1 MGGIFLKARILS
13 GLFAWVLIGLLL
25 AGCGGGP
32 STDATI
38 TGTVRVSLAGAGVDG
53 ATVNFNGKS
62 TVTSGGGNFTLAV
75 VSGTHDLLIS
85 MSGRAQTRIQAVLVS
100 SGQTL
105 DLEPIL
111 LKAMDPTM
119 SATAPTMTVS
129 DLDGTLAGLVDF
141 TVSVAA
147 SYAVKSI
154 HCRIGNQDMDAEG
167 TFDDAPVVTFTL
179 HTDHYTDGP
188 NTIIIRAVDINNNMV
203 EQDIPIVI
211 DNGYTASAITI
222 PPTLTALRA
231 ITVDYEYGIWSA
243 MPKKVA
249 PKFRSSFGS
258 KTFTIKGKVIDISA
272 VPAGCNLYTII
283 FWLPQDP
290 NEWSYR
296 VYRAPSASG
305 PWTKIFDG
313 LPKYQSEGEFACYDT
328 SSKLT
333 PDITYYYKVSSYNE
347 AGEGPPSEVY
357 SVQPLSKLSVS
368 LTSPAQNAT
377 INTLTPTLNWNVSG
391 AVGNDAITYYM
402 TMIGVADSYYSWG
415 PDIYGPGHE
424 IDDAPPVV
432 YDGPALAWDKVYEWD
447 VVEADAYRYSPGPD
461 NVAVSVA
468 TNGSNNG
475 AFTFTTAE

>member
-62 TVTSGGGNFTLAV
+62 TATSGGGNFTLAV
-75 VSGTHDLLIS
+75 ISGTYDLLIS
-85 MSGRAQTRIQAVLVS
+85 KSGRAQTRIQAVLVS

-129 DLDGTLAGLVDF
+129 GLDGTLAGSVDF
-141 TVSVAA
+141 TVSVTA

-167 TFDDAPVVTFTL
+167 TFDDASVVEFTL
-179 HTDHYTDGP
+179 PTINYTDGP
-188 NTIIIRAVDINNNMV
+188 NIMVIRAVDINNNMV
-203 EQDIPIVI
+203 ERDIPITI
-211 DNGYTASAITI
+211 DNGYTMPAITL
-222 PPTLTALRA
+222 PPVLTALRA
-231 ITVDYEYGIWSA
+231 VTVDYEYGIWSA
-243 MPKKVA
+243 MPKKAA
-249 PKFRSSFGS
+249 PKFRSSFSS

-296 VYRAPSASG
+296 VYRATIASG

-313 LPKYQSEGEFACYDT
+313 LPKYQTLAGEFACYDT

-347 AGEGPPSEVY
+347 AGEGPDSEVY

-368 LTSPAQNAT
+368 LISPAQNAT
-377 INTLTPTLNWNVSG
+377 DVSLTPTLSWSCSG
-391 AVGNDAITYYM
+391 ATGYDDRAFELTV
-402 TMIGVADSYYSWG
+402 IGVNDSGYSWE
-415 PDIYGPGHE
+415 DYITSNTSEVYGG
-424 IDDAPPVV
+424 ASLVA
-432 YDGPALAWDKVYEWD
+432 GKTYEWD
-447 VVEADAYRYSPGPD
+447 IVYAEAYRDSDGPD

-468 TNGSNNG
+468 INGSNNG
-475 AFTFTTAE
+475 AYTFTTAE